1 MKLPV
6 TSEGDVSQEE
16 IEKLRLAMVKLQIGR
31 RMQIRAFGRVFQISH
46 LGENLHVQ
54 TEGRQENPGIVVNVP
69 GVVQKIDPEVW
80 GPKTWQRLHSQALV
94 LDSPEDRKHL
104 IRNLVIPCGECKT
117 HWKEVLKEYPPILSG
132 ISTFFA
138 WSVNVHNAVNRKLE
152 KKEIGVNDAYIY
164 WSQQLER

>member
-1 MKLPV
+1 MKIPV
-6 TSEGDVSQEE
+6 ITEGDVTGEE
-16 IEKLRLAMVKLQIGR
+16 VEKLRLATGKMQLGQ
-31 RMQIRAFGRVFQISH
+31 RMQIRAFGKVFQVKH
-46 LGENLHVQ
+46 LGENLYVQ
-54 TEGRQENPGIVVNVP
+54 TEGKQENPGTVVSVP

-80 GPKTWQRLHSQALV
+80 GPKTWQRLHTQALV
-94 LDSPEDRKHL
+94 LESPEDRKRL
-104 IRNLVIPCGECKT
+104 VRNLAIPCGECKT

-164 WSQQLER
+164 WSQKLEN